1 MHLVCG
7 WTALGGS
14 TADSEGGFSTGKH
27 GNSGAGRLYTSLD
40 ARGRGAVGEAG
51 QEQQPWPGG
60 SAAEFTI
67 WRRAWGS
74 DAGYL
79 SRRRLGGRR
88 HDEAEKHMKEMDRQR
103 RSPPRKG
110 SWVWAGEKATQEYL
124 QADMAT
130 MVIGFGAASVGQR
143 LRSADPWPWRSAL
156 GRRCCVNNP
165 RGCHDTG
172 GRGLAMRE
180 WAWEGR
186 RLVRRMSIPS
196 R

>member
-14 TADSEGGFSTGKH
+14 TADGEGGFSTGKH

-143 LRSADPWPWRSAL
+143 LRSADPWPWRPLWGVDAASITPGDAMIP
-156 GRRCCVNNP
+156 GVEGWRWGN
-165 RGCHDTG
+165 
-172 GRGLAMRE
+172 GRGRAAVLF
-180 WAWEGR
+180 GG
-186 RLVRRMSIPS
+186 
-196 R
+196 